1 MRYLFTI
8 LVILACSFPLAAQYA
23 PQAGVA
29 GSTAISQSSSA
40 FVRWASQCTIQR
52 GYINIDSPALG
63 YTSFGDSSMALGAP
77 DHDVVSLGD
86 SGVATLGFPGAIYNG
101 PGPDFAIF
109 ENGFINPAN
118 DSQAFLE
125 LAFVEVSSDGINY
138 QRFPVNSLTPITT
151 QIPGSGVY
159 MYANLINGL
168 AGKYGSGYG
177 TPFDLDD
184 LPPVSFINKSAITH
198 IRIVDVI
205 GDVTRHT
212 SRDSV
217 GRIINDPYPT
227 QFPTGG
233 FDLDAVG
240 VIHYTS
246 GTGISNTA
254 RNAGLRLYP
263 MPVTD
268 QLFVD
273 AVNNTTVTLTDI
285 SGRSLAT
292 KTLHEGQNKID
303 MEAYAPGI
311 YLLITHDNNG
321 ATCVEKVVRR

>member
-1 MRYLFTI
+1 MKYFFGLLCT
-8 LVILACSFPLAAQYA
+8 LVCSLSLRAQYA

-29 GSTAISQSSSA
+29 GSTAISQSSSV
-40 FVRWASQCTIQR
+40 FVRWADQCTVQR
-52 GYINIDSPALG
+52 GYMNIDSPALG
-63 YTSFGDSSMALGAP
+63 YTSFGDSTMALGMP
-77 DHDVVSLGD
+77 DHSIVSLGD
-86 SGVATLGFPGAIYNG
+86 SGVATMHFPGVIYNG
-101 PGPDFAIF
+101 PGPDFAVF

-118 DSQAFLE
+118 DSAAFLE

-138 QRFPVNSLTPITT
+138 QRFPANSLTPINS

-168 AGKYGSGYG
+168 AGKYGAGYG

-184 LPPVSFINKSAITH
+184 LPPVSYINKSAITD

-205 GDVTRHT
+205 GDVTRHAT
-212 SRDSV
+212 RDSA

-240 VIHYTS
+240 VIHYTG
-246 GTGISNTA
+246 GTGIGTPSA
-254 RNAGLRLYP
+254 NANIRLYP

-268 QLFVD
+268 RLYID
-273 AVNNTTVTLTDI
+273 ATTATPATLTDV
-285 SGRSLAT
+285 SGRVLAT
-292 KTLHEGQNKID
+292 TTLIPGRNEVD
-303 MEAYAPGI
+303 MQPYAAGI
-311 YLLITHDNNG
+311 YLLITYDNNN
-321 ATCVEKVVRR
+321 ARCVARVIKR